1 MQSRA
6 LELLVGFFVCLGI
19 AAIFILTL
27 RVSDLSDISDV
38 EGYTVKAEFFNVGS
52 LEEGA
57 PVNLAGVRIGRV
69 ADIHLNQQTY
79 QAVVAMRINGEYKLP
94 KDSSASI
101 LTSGLLGNQYV
112 GITPGG
118 SMDYMQDG
126 DTFILTQGAIIL
138 EQLISQML
146 YSFAGGG
153 DNSGSGGG
161 GGAQEPIAEPL
172 FPTDGN

>member
-6 LELLVGFFVCLGI
+6 LELLVGFFLCLGI

-27 RVSDLSDISDV
+27 RVSDVSGVGAADS
-38 EGYTVKAEFFNVGS
+38 YTLNAKFFNVGS

-57 PVNLAGVRIGRV
+57 RVNMAGVRIGRV
-69 ADIHLNQQTY
+69 IDIHLDAQTY
-79 QAVVAMRINGEYKLP
+79 QAVVTMRIQQQYKLP
-94 KDSSASI
+94 KGSGAAI

-118 SMDYMQDG
+118 SLEYMQPG
-126 DTFILTQGAIIL
+126 DSFVITQGAIIL
-138 EQLISQML
+138 EKVISQFL

-153 DNSGSGGG
+153 GDADSGGG
-161 GGAQEPIAEPL
+161 NGNATDAKPL
-172 FPTDGN
+172 FPPQSN